1 MNNSIVDYLTSKGQA
16 SDYGSRASLY
26 SSSGLTGNYTGSAD
40 QNIQLL
46 NTLKA
51 KAPVDPATTTPS
63 SNASMGTISIDKL
76 QPASSMKTVPTP
88 TDTTNYSGM
97 IGSTTKSII
106 DSYTNAN
113 NDYTTYSNKV
123 VEDANSISSLMKNL
137 ANKQVDTQNAQETA
151 GVNTAKAEYTA
162 YINKLA
168 ELSGQATSLQREA
181 QAIPI
186 QAQQNAEGKGI
197 TDAGLAPLTSAELRN
212 NAIKALTLAQNTDIV
227 SAAATGSYNKLQL
240 AQDKA
245 QQIIDLKYKPLE
257 DELKARQTQYEL
269 NKDML
274 SLIDKKRTEA
284 LGIALEN
291 EKTTLDAKK
300 SLDQQKSQIQ
310 IEMAKNGATADAI
323 SRVGNSTNIS
333 EAIANATIYLRTP
346 NTEVVKVG
354 DNSAYLIDKN
364 TGKIIRSFGAG
375 GGSSGGSVGGG
386 KTITYTD
393 VNGNTKTT
401 DYNGIV
407 NTILGSGKFTKDQS
421 NAIRTA
427 IAQGEDPITVIKNNA
442 KSLLSGTNQ
451 NALEDAES
459 SLYQLKQLDA
469 NMTAYYNAGG
479 NTGIFKGTYEETL
492 NKLGEVK
499 DPKLVELA
507 SRIATNLQEY
517 RNAISGTAY
526 GIKEGA
532 EIASVFPSIKN
543 GKVLN
548 DTLVKAR
555 TDGLQAKIDGY
566 YRSTIGDTGLSLI
579 KGATTQQQSNAVT
592 SKGNLSD
599 RDYVEKVLSSRN
611 LKYDDVVNY
620 VLDQA
625 RAPSADYPQGMPQP
639 MPVIRNSD
647 GQYGAIPYSDYLAN
661 KSKYT
666 AL

>member
-1 MNNSIVDYLTSKGQA
+1 MNNSIVDYLNSKGQA

-46 NTLKA
+46 NTIKA
-51 KAPVDPATTTPS
+51 KAPVDPATQTGGAT

-76 QPASSMKTVPTP
+76 QPATQMKTVDKPQ
-88 TDTTNYSGM
+88 DTTNYSNM
-97 IGSTTKSII
+97 IGATTKSII

-113 NDYTTYSNKV
+113 NDYTNYSNKV
-123 VEDANSISSLMKNL
+123 VEDANSITSLMKNL
-137 ANKQVDTQNAQETA
+137 ANKTADTQNAQETA
-151 GVNTAKAEYTA
+151 GVNTAKTEYTN
-162 YINKLA
+162 YINQLA
-168 ELSGQATSLQREA
+168 DLSGQATSLQRES
-181 QAIPI
+181 QAIPLKM
-186 QAQQNAEGKGI
+186 QQGAEGKGI

-240 AQDKA
+240 AQEKA

-274 SLIDKKRTEA
+274 SIYDKKRTEA

-291 EKTTLDAKK
+291 EKTQLDAKK
-300 SLDQQKSQIQ
+300 TVDQQKSTLQ
-310 IEMAKNGATADAI
+310 IEMAKNGAPADAI
-323 SRVGNSTNIS
+323 ARVGNSANVS

-354 DNSAYLIDKN
+354 DNSAYLIDKQ
-364 TGKIIRSFGAG
+364 TGKIIRSFGG
-375 GGSSGGSVGGG
+375 GGSSGGGSIGGG

-427 IAQGEDPITVIKNNA
+427 IAQGEDPVTVIKNNA
-442 KSLLSGTNQ
+442 KNLLSGTNQ
-451 NALEDAES
+451 NALEDAEA

-492 NKLGEVK
+492 NRLGEVK

-526 GIKEGA
+526 GIKEGQ

-579 KGATTQQQSNAVT
+579 KSATTQKQSSVIT

-599 RDYVEKVLSSRN
+599 RDYVEKILSSRN
-611 LKYDDVVNY
+611 LKYDDTVNY
-620 VLDQA
+620 ILDQA
-625 RAPSADYPQGMPQP
+625 KASGIKQP
-639 MPVIRNSD
+639 MPVIDNSS
-647 GQYGAIPYSDYLAN
+647 GIYGAMEYSDYVAN

-666 AL
+666 PL

>member
-1 MNNSIVDYLTSKGQA
+1 MNNSIVDYLNSKGQA
-16 SDYGSRASLY
+16 SDYGSRSSLY

-51 KAPVDPATTTPS
+51 KAPVDPATQTGGSTNS
-63 SNASMGTISIDKL
+63 ASMGTISIDKL
-76 QPASSMKTVPTP
+76 QPATQMKTVDKPQ
-88 TDTTNYSGM
+88 DNTNYSNM
-97 IGSTTKSII
+97 IGATTKSII

-123 VEDANSISSLMKNL
+123 VEDANSITSLMKSL
-137 ANKQVDTQNAQETA
+137 ANKEADKQNAQETA
-151 GVNTAKAEYTA
+151 GVNTAKTEYTN
-162 YINKLA
+162 YINQLA
-168 ELSGQATSLQREA
+168 DLSGQATSLQRES
-181 QAIPI
+181 QAIPLKM
-186 QAQQNAEGKGI
+186 QQGAEGKGI

-212 NAIKALTLAQNTDIV
+212 NAIRALTLAQNTDVV

-240 AQDKA
+240 AQEKA
-245 QQIIDLKYKPLE
+245 QQIIDLKYKPIE
-257 DELKARQTQYEL
+257 DDLKARQTQYEL

-274 SLIDKKRTEA
+274 SIYDKKRTEA

-291 EKTTLDAKK
+291 EKTQLDAKK
-300 SLDQQKSQIQ
+300 TVDQQKSTLQ
-310 IEMAKNGATADAI
+310 IEMAKNGAPADAI
-323 SRVGNSTNIS
+323 ARVGNSANVS

-354 DNSAYLIDKN
+354 DNSAYLIDKQ

-375 GGSSGGSVGGG
+375 GGSTGGTSIGGG

-393 VNGNTKTT
+393 ANGNTKTT

-427 IAQGEDPITVIKNNA
+427 IAQGEDPVTVIKNNA
-442 KSLLSGTNQ
+442 KNLLSGANQ
-451 NALEDAES
+451 NALEDSEA

-479 NTGIFKGTYEETL
+479 NTGIFKGTYEQTL
-492 NKLGEVK
+492 NSLGEVK

-625 RAPSADYPQGMPQP
+625 KASGIKQP
-639 MPVIRNSD
+639 MPVIENSS
-647 GQYGAIPYSDYLAN
+647 GLYGAVEYSDYVAN